1 MKKTMVLMIT
11 VLLLAGFMA
20 SCRGETTTTTTT
32 AAPVSSSG
40 EDYSNETYVFMTAA
54 SNLEYFSAHKKGLQ
68 DACRALGVKASIV
81 GDEGVDAGTMAN
93 LLAATIEQDIKG
105 IVLVGHFPDAYTP
118 LINSA
123 WEKNIPVVTQ
133 TVDAPD
139 SKRITFMGMDFV
151 TYGANAMD
159 LMGEALGGRGKI
171 AISTSMASGQA
182 AVDVLTGIQNRAAEK
197 YPGIQIVAV
206 LEDKAQT
213 DTAVSVISA
222 CLQAN
227 PDLDGIIGCQA
238 TSAVA
243 AVTAVREAGLLD
255 KIKIVGFDRD
265 SATLEAIKNGEIYGS
280 MAGKQ
285 YAETYYA
292 TKFLYDFH
300 HAALSISRDDK
311 AAGLLGVPSF
321 VDLGSIRITKEN
333 VDYFI
338 GFTYDYQ

>member
-1 MKKTMVLMIT
+1 MKKTMVLMVTIM
-11 VLLLAGFMA
+11 LLAGFMA
-20 SCRGETTTTTTT
+20 GCRAETAPAS

-81 GDEGVDAGTMAN
+81 GDEKVDAGTMAN

-118 LINSA
+118 LIDAA

-139 SKRITFMGMDFV
+139 SKRITFIGMDFI

-159 LMGEALGGRGKI
+159 LMGEALGGKGKI
-171 AISTSMASGQA
+171 AISTSLDGSGQA
-182 AVDVLTGIQNRAAEK
+182 AMDVLTGIRDRAAEK

-238 TSAVA
+238 PSAVA
-243 AVTAVREAGLLD
+243 AVTACREAGLLD

-265 SATLEAIKNGEIYGS
+265 AATLEAIKNGEIYGS

-300 HAALSISRDDK
+300 HAGLSISRDDK

-338 GFTYDYQ
+338 GYTYDYQ